1 MYVQHCHNLNTT
13 HHNNTSAQ
21 SRSMADASS
30 VGYRRCWTPPSLTWQ
45 WSRVALSS
53 KSAAPVSSSMGELSY
68 SAGIPRVD
76 AFTTQHTSV
85 LRGAWAQ
92 CEAVGASGVG
102 GQSGGGVDKVSST
115 SSVRW
120 ARQGGRSWMV
130 RGDERVGGCVELT
143 GQRGRAQKRVSAWR
157 SHTWFSSLLFRDY
170 ILDFGIGASR
180 LALWRCW
187 WSQSFGEW
195 WWICGTMAVALL
207 QGRIQELAAKIQR
220 CISERGAAET
230 VHCLA

>member
-1 MYVQHCHNLNTT
+1 
-13 HHNNTSAQ
+13 
-21 SRSMADASS
+21 
-30 VGYRRCWTPPSLTWQ
+30 
-45 WSRVALSS
+45 
-53 KSAAPVSSSMGELSY
+53 MGELSY
-68 SAGIPRVD
+68 SAEISLVD

-92 CEAVGASGVG
+92 CEAVGAGGVG

-115 SSVRW
+115 SMLRW

-170 ILDFGIGASR
+170 ILDLGIGASR
-180 LALWRCW
+180 WTWGLMFTEPVVW
-187 WSQSFGEW
+187 WMVMDLRHDG
-195 WWICGTMAVALL
+195 G
-207 QGRIQELAAKIQR
+207 GLAAGTDP
-220 CISERGAAET
+220 GASGEDST
-230 VHCLA
+230 VH